1 MSGGRLN
8 LLLVEDDTIDVLSFK
23 RGLAEHKIN
32 HPLWV
37 ASDGEQALAI
47 ARGGLGT
54 TPLPRPFLIV
64 LDLNL
69 PRMDG
74 CEFLAELRADPR
86 LRDSIVFVLTTSGD
100 ERHRAAAYRWNVAG
114 YMVKAKAGR
123 NFLGAIALL
132 EHFWRQV
139 ELP

>member
-1 MSGGRLN
+1 MSEPKVN
-8 LLLVEDDTIDVLSFK
+8 ILLVEDDLVDTLTFL
-23 RGLAEHKIN
+23 RGLARHKIN
-32 HPLWV
+32 QTLWV

-47 ARGGLGT
+47 LRGSLGT
-54 TPLPRPFLIV
+54 APLARPFLIV

-74 CEFLAELRADPR
+74 WEFLAELRADPR
-86 LRDSIVFVLTTSGD
+86 HCDSIVFVLTTSGD

-114 YMVKAKAGR
+114 YMVKTKGGR
-123 NFLGAIALL
+123 DYLGPIALL
-132 EHFWRQV
+132 AHYWRLV